1 MSFTLIVPQTSIWYL
16 VRGAIALGRIIAVF
30 GIWCEGRSILMR
42 EGRSLLVESSQCL
55 VFGVRGDRATPCFPP
70 MQAQITWKL
79 SDLICCA
86 VCAT

>member
-1 MSFTLIVPQTSIWYL
+1 MQLTTDSCCINFMRSF
-16 VRGAIALGRIIAVF
+16 
-30 GIWCEGRSILMR
+30 
-42 EGRSLLVESSQCL
+42 LVESSQCL

-70 MQAQITWKL
+70 MQAQITWKF